1 MANPLAMNQN
11 DLTPERLDC
20 GCLKETALVESRLGF
35 DTAQMKGHGSMS
47 EAEGYRVAKVLR
59 MMADGGDYMLKLLD
73 LI

>member
-1 MANPLAMNQN
+1 
-11 DLTPERLDC
+11 
-20 GCLKETALVESRLGF
+20 
-35 DTAQMKGHGSMS
+35 MS